1 MHVLPASENQGIIL
15 AATEAIR
22 VVLMEM
28 AFQYNFRGNVIIYT
42 DNMCAKDKWY
52 HSESRLYLATLFE
65 SVKVKYI
72 PRKENQIADGIGRE
86 QAFMQVPAKL
96 MNEVV
101 RKCQE
106 YDNVCELQDFIK
118 RNF

>member
-52 HSESRLYLATLFE
+52 HSESRLYLATLFLK
-65 SVKVKYI
+65 SIFI
-72 PRKENQIADGIGRE
+72 PYVHI
-86 QAFMQVPAKL
+86 P
-96 MNEVV
+96 
-101 RKCQE
+101 
-106 YDNVCELQDFIK
+106 LQNYSTLSK
-118 RNF
+118 S